1 MSEQLDPT
9 TRAAAYDLAWRSRFG
24 RVDRADL
31 EGFATDL
38 LANGIESPSII
49 QLASGSGRISI
60 EDGVLLFESVL
71 HDLGLPSISSDEPWW
86 LAPRV
91 AALPEGG
98 IASGGEAF
106 FLRVAIASPAFGVR
120 WDPGESNYYFA
131 ARLAD
136 FVGSLLDQEA
146 TGSEVQAI
154 FEAVEDHLRRDGRE
168 RDLVLVG
175 FLESLSA
182 RYRSAA
188 EAREVER
195 LMGPMTRRLWTKH
208 FEPPSRQH

>member
-1 MSEQLDPT
+1 VNESLEPSI
-9 TRAAAYDLAWRSRFG
+9 RAAACDLAWRAKFG
-24 RVDRADL
+24 RVDREDL
-31 EGFATDL
+31 EAFATDL
-38 LANGIESPSII
+38 LVHGVESPSIVE
-49 QLASGSGRISI
+49 LASGSGRIPI
-60 EDGVLLFESVL
+60 EDGVALFQSVL
-71 HDLGLPSISSDEPWW
+71 HDLGLPSLSSDEPWW

-120 WDPGESNYYFA
+120 WDPGESSYYLA

-136 FVGSLLDQEA
+136 FVGDLLDQEA

-154 FEAVEDHLRRDGRE
+154 FDAVEDHLRRDGRD

-175 FLESLSA
+175 FLESLSG

-195 LMGPMTRRLWTKH
+195 LMGPMTRRLWAKH
-208 FEPPSRQH
+208 FEPPRRQH